1 MPRKIILTLI
11 ALGVTMPAARGAEP
25 QPAREAWVPQ
35 EALLVLDVHDPK
47 PILDLLLD
55 PKLIEAVKASP
66 PYQAQVAKPEFTQF
80 TGAIAFLEAR
90 LQTKWPE
97 GVAKL
102 LGGGFTLAVGPKGT
116 TLLLVDAQDAEM
128 LRDLNDVI
136 LFFAKGN
143 AEKRGDAGAV
153 SSGEYRGVTGWKL
166 GPNEAHT
173 ILGNR
178 LLVSNKSEG
187 LKAALD
193 LRAEPD
199 GPSLA
204 KSPGYQAAK
213 RAAGSGAAA
222 TLYVNSGVL
231 KNLPQ
236 MQNALAQNRNPL
248 AVLLLAGLADAV
260 QDSTW
265 LGLALEVSG
274 DKLALR
280 LATDGTVDPSGAGGF
295 AIPPEAGG
303 AMPNLDVP
311 RGIAAMSFYRDLH
324 GFYAAKDELFPERT
338 SGLIFFENMMG
349 IFFTGRDLTEEV
361 LSQIGG
367 DVRLVV
373 AQQQYGPETG
383 TPAVQIPS
391 FAAVFRMKDPEKF
404 ARVAEEGWQKAVGLA
419 NFVRGQ
425 QAQPGLIID
434 RPVHNGVKYT
444 SAAFSPPEGKDRS
457 AVDVRFNFSPSLAVT
472 GEYLIFSSTAGL
484 AEDLIDALAKETQ
497 QGAAP
502 LPGTHSLVQLD
513 ATQLASILGANREA
527 MIRQNMVEKGNTRE
541 QAEQEIGTL
550 LTIIEHVGRL
560 KLEVGVE
567 GEETRA
573 ALEVELNLPK

>member
-1 MPRKIILTLI
+1 MPRRIILTLI
-11 ALGVTMPAARGAEP
+11 GLVVVLPAARAAEP
-25 QPAREAWVPQ
+25 LPAREAWVPQ

-66 PYQAQVAKPEFTQF
+66 PYRAGASSPQFAQMTN
-80 TGAIAFLEAR
+80 AIQFLEAR
-90 LQTKWPE
+90 LETKWPE
-97 GVAKL
+97 GLVKL

-116 TLLLVDAQDAEM
+116 TFLLVDAQDAEM
-128 LRDLNDVI
+128 LRELNDVI
-136 LFFAKGN
+136 LFFAKDN
-143 AEKRGDAGAV
+143 AERRGDAEAV

-173 ILGNR
+173 ILDNR

-199 GPSLA
+199 RPGLA
-204 KSPGYQAAK
+204 RSPGYQAAK

-236 MQNALAQNRNPL
+236 VQNALAGDRNPL

-265 LGLALEVSG
+265 LGLALDVSG
-274 DKLALR
+274 DKLVLR

-295 AIPPEAGG
+295 AIPPQAGG
-303 AMPNLDVP
+303 AMPNLVVP

-361 LSQIGG
+361 LAQIGS

-373 AQQQYGPETG
+373 ARQEYRPENG
-383 TPAVQIPS
+383 TPAVQIPC
-391 FAAVFRMKDPEKF
+391 FAAVFRMKDPDKF
-404 ARVAEEGWQKAVGLA
+404 ARVAEEGWQKAVGLV
-419 NFVRGQ
+419 NFSRGQ
-425 QAQPGLIID
+425 QAKPGLIID

-444 SAAFSPPEGKDRS
+444 SAAFSPPEGENRS
-457 AVDVRFNFSPSLAVT
+457 AVDVRFNFSPSLAMT
-472 GEYLIFSSTAGL
+472 GEYLVFSSTAGL
-484 AEDLIDALAKETQ
+484 AEDLIDALGKETQ
-497 QGAAP
+497 EGAAP
-502 LPGTHSLVQLD
+502 LAGTHSLLELD
-513 ATQLASILGANREA
+513 AAQLASILGANREG

-550 LTIIEHVGRL
+550 LTIIEHVGRV
-560 KLEVGVE
+560 KLDVGID
-567 GEETRA
+567 GQQTRA
-573 ALEVELNLPK
+573 ALEVHLNLP

>member
-1 MPRKIILTLI
+1 MPGRIISMLI
-11 ALGVTMPAARGAEP
+11 GLVVLVPAARADQP
-25 QPAREAWVPQ
+25 QPARDAWLPQ
-35 EALLVLDVHDPK
+35 ASLLVLDVHDPK
-47 PILDLLLD
+47 PLLDLLLD
-55 PKLIEAVKASP
+55 PKLVEAVEASP
-66 PYQAQVAKPEFTQF
+66 PYREAASKPEFGQF
-80 TGAIAFLEAR
+80 TAAIRFLEAR
-90 LQTKWPE
+90 LGTTWPE
-97 GVAKL
+97 GLAKL
-102 LGGGFTLAVGPKGT
+102 LGGGFTLAVGPEGT

-128 LRDLNDVI
+128 LRELNDVI
-136 LFFAKGN
+136 LFFA
-143 AEKRGDAGAV
+143 RGDAERRGEAEAI
-153 SSGEYRGVTGWKL
+153 SSGEYRGVSGWKL
-166 GPNEAHT
+166 GPNEVHT
-173 ILGNR
+173 ILDNR

-204 KSPGYQAAK
+204 KSPGYQAAR
-213 RAAGSGAAA
+213 RAAGPGAAA

-236 MQNALAQNRNPL
+236 VQKALTQDRNPL
-248 AVLLLAGLADAV
+248 GVLLLAGLTDAV

-280 LATDGTVDPSGAGGF
+280 LATDGAVDPSGAGAF
-295 AIPPEAGG
+295 AVPDAGGG
-303 AMPNLDVP
+303 AMPNLTVP
-311 RGIAAMSFYRDLH
+311 GGIAAVSLYRDLH

-349 IFFTGRDLTEEV
+349 IFFTGRDLTDEV
-361 LSQIGG
+361 LAQIDS

-373 AQQQYGPETG
+373 AEQQYGPENG

-404 ARVAEEGWQKAVGLA
+404 ARVAEEGWQKAVGLV
-419 NFVRGQ
+419 NFTRGQ

-434 RPVHNGVKYT
+434 RPVYNGVKYT
-444 SAAFSPPEGKDRS
+444 SAAFAPPEGEDRS
-457 AVDVRFNFSPSLAVT
+457 AVDVRFNFSPSLAMS
-472 GEYLIFSSTAGL
+472 GEYLVFSSTAGL

-502 LPGTHSLVQLD
+502 PAGTHTLVELD
-513 ATQLASILGANREA
+513 AAQLASILGANREA

-560 KLEVGVE
+560 KLELGAE
-567 GEETRA
+567 GEQTRA
-573 ALEVELNLPK
+573 ALEVELNLP